1 MAETPNNE
9 ETSEANLVTP
19 SISRSY
25 NYQDLEQQGVVKIKI
40 RARKRTKEEREEKM
54 ADIATEKQR
63 ILADKVLQAQ
73 ARSDKAAADLS
84 KAQADAGSTTSM
96 GSTGPIYVLDQDLE
110 VLLRLVFDVKATEGH
125 EVIEALEHA
134 TTTTWKRFMKL
145 DDEDIDEL
153 SKAKSTNSS
162 ARVPISTK
170 YKKEL
175 TSFRKMISEKKE
187 NKEPGANDIS
197 SYDPD
202 EINDYYEDFSKKLRK
217 TALAH
222 MGPSTQAPTP
232 TGMRPVKSKWEKAL
246 DNWNRGKHDKNQF
259 PVLQDNAEFIT

>member
-1 MAETPNNE
+1 MAETPNNKK
-9 ETSEANLVTP
+9 ETSETNLVTP

-54 ADIATEKQR
+54 ADLEIENQR
-63 ILADKVLQAQ
+63 NLDDKVVHAQ
-73 ARSDKAAADLS
+73 ARSDKAAAELL
-84 KAQADAGSTTSM
+84 KAQTDAGSTTPSI
-96 GSTGPIYVLDQDLE
+96 STNDGPVFVLDQDLE
-110 VLLRLVFDVKATEGH
+110 VLLRLVFDVRATESH

-175 TSFRKMISEKKE
+175 MSFRKMISDKE
-187 NKEPGANDIS
+187 ENNEPGANKIS

-202 EINDYYEDFSKKLRK
+202 KVNDHYRDFSKNLRK

-222 MGPSTQAPTP
+222 IWDHQHRHQYQHQQACDLLK
-232 TGMRPVKSKWEKAL
+232 V
-246 DNWNRGKHDKNQF
+246 NGKRH
-259 PVLQDNAEFIT
+259 